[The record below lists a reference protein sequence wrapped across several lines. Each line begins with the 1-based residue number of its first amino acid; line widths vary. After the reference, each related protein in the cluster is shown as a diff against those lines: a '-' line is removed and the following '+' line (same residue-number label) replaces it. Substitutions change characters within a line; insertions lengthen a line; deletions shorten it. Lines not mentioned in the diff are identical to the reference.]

1 MGPWIILMVINFFL
15 SRYGAIYQYEKDGI
29 EAAGD
34 VDKGSRGQL
43 RNFGISITYLTFR
56 HSRHIQSRK

>member
-1 MGPWIILMVINFFL
+1 MGPWIILMVIKFFL

-34 VDKGSRGQL
+34 VDKGLNCFFLKQL
-43 RNFGISITYLTFR
+43 IFTYT
-56 HSRHIQSRK
+56 

>member
-34 VDKGSRGQL
+34 VDKGQRGQL
-43 RNFGISITYLTFR
+43 RKF
-56 HSRHIQSRK
+56 

>member
-1 MGPWIILMVINFFL
+1 MFLIKKIYFLNLLISNAYFIFFFL

-34 VDKGSRGQL
+34 VDKG
-43 RNFGISITYLTFR
+43 
-56 HSRHIQSRK
+56 

>member
-1 MGPWIILMVINFFL
+1 MPISFFFL

-34 VDKGSRGQL
+34 VDKGQREQL
-43 RNFGISITYLTFR
+43 KNFGIVLKATYLCL
-56 HSRHIQSRK
+56 HIN